1 MPTRLALEVFGRYH
15 LLKNRTQNTGE
26 IVACIFNSYVVE
38 TLVNMQEMFKEL
50 FDISKSIYFVPTI
63 AYKLVK

>member
-1 MPTRLALEVFGRYH
+1 MPIRLALEVFGRYH

-50 FDISKSIYFVPTI
+50 FDFHPNQYTLYQQFRINW
-63 AYKLVK
+63 